1 MSAELKTSDEWVKE
15 TGVVI
20 MDPDG
25 WDRSNF
31 DKSWAEPISKVEFD
45 DRVQR
50 STIQLGVCR
59 RAAKEAEATLMV
71 HHYVLG
77 AQHML
82 TSIEEALSMNQMLRK
97 KQSWTLTELKYMLHQ
112 VPKLNEEQMIAGL
125 MENMP

>member
-1 MSAELKTSDEWVKE
+1 MSAEQKTSREWITESEFYVIDPHPDWMKTWEEPITKE
-15 TGVVI
+15 TFDRWVGKSAVYLK
-20 MDPDG
+20 PDL
-25 WDRSNF
+25 
-31 DKSWAEPISKVEFD
+31 KAEKE
-45 DRVQR
+45 QR
-50 STIQLGVCR
+50 
-59 RAAKEAEATLMV
+59 ATLMV

-97 KQSWTLTELKYMLHQ
+97 KQSWTLTELKHMLHQ